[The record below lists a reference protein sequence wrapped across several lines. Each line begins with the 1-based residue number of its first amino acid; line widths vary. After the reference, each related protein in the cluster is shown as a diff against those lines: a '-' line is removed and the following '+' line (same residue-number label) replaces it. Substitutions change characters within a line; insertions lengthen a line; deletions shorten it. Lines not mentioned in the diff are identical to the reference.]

1 MEDIRIHIHD
11 FGPLYEVEF
20 QLAPMMIFTGMS
32 SLGKSYA
39 NYLAYYTI
47 ESNIFLL
54 ISTILYLITI
64 NNVPKIVQL
73 LKYSS
78 TLSVFIT
85 FLVVVFVLYPMYDFN
100 FQFMFLDGPN
110 LYMHVLCPVLAI
122 ISFIFFDSNEIE
134 NSLKNNLRSLYFTII
149 YAIILISLNILN
161 VVSGPYPFLKV
172 NQQSPLMSLFWIV
185 LILGGALILSKAL
198 LFLKDMN
205 NILYNSK

>member
-1 MEDIRIHIHD
+1 MQRNVSIALSIIIIILEIIALIVCYNS
-11 FGPLYEVEF
+11 FG
-20 QLAPMMIFTGMS
+20 I
-32 SLGKSYA
+32 
-39 NYLAYYTI
+39 NLAYYTI
-47 ESNIFLL
+47 DSNIFLL

-110 LYMHVLCPVLAI
+110 LYMHVLCPLLAV

>member
-1 MEDIRIHIHD
+1 MQRNVSIALSIIIIILEIIALIVCYNS
-11 FGPLYEVEF
+11 FG
-20 QLAPMMIFTGMS
+20 I
-32 SLGKSYA
+32 
-39 NYLAYYTI
+39 NLAYYTI
-47 ESNIFLL
+47 DSNIFLL

-73 LKYSS
+73 LKFSS

-110 LYMHVLCPVLAI
+110 LYMHVLCPLLAV

-172 NQQSPLMSLFWIV
+172 NQQSPLMSVFWIV
-185 LILGGALILSKAL
+185 LILGGALILSKVL

-205 NILYNSK
+205 NILYNPK

>member
-1 MEDIRIHIHD
+1 MEKRNVSIALSIIIIILEIIALIVCYNS
-11 FGPLYEVEF
+11 FG
-20 QLAPMMIFTGMS
+20 I
-32 SLGKSYA
+32 
-39 NYLAYYTI
+39 NLAYYTI
-47 ESNIFLL
+47 DSNIFLL

-172 NQQSPLMSLFWIV
+172 NQQSPLMSVFWIV
-185 LILGGALILSKAL
+185 LILGGALILSKVL

-205 NILYNSK
+205 NILYNPK

>member
-1 MEDIRIHIHD
+1 MQRNVSIALSIIIIILEIIALIVCYNS
-11 FGPLYEVEF
+11 FG
-20 QLAPMMIFTGMS
+20 I
-32 SLGKSYA
+32 
-39 NYLAYYTI
+39 NLAYYTI
-47 ESNIFLL
+47 DSNIFLL
-54 ISTILYLITI
+54 ISTILYLLTI

-85 FLVVVFVLYPMYDFN
+85 FLVVVFVLYPMYNFN
-100 FQFMFLDGPN
+100 FQFLFLDGPN
-110 LYMHVLCPVLAI
+110 LYMHVLCPVLAL

-172 NQQSPLMSLFWIV
+172 NQQSPLMSVFWIV

>member
-1 MEDIRIHIHD
+1 MQRNVSIALSIIIIILEIIALIVCYNS
-11 FGPLYEVEF
+11 FG
-20 QLAPMMIFTGMS
+20 I
-32 SLGKSYA
+32 
-39 NYLAYYTI
+39 NLAYYTI
-47 ESNIFLL
+47 DSNIFLL

-110 LYMHVLCPVLAI
+110 LYMHVLCPLLAV

-172 NQQSPLMSLFWIV
+172 NQQSPLMSVFWIV

>member
-1 MEDIRIHIHD
+1 MEKRNVSIALSLIIIILEIIALIVCYNS
-11 FGPLYEVEF
+11 FG
-20 QLAPMMIFTGMS
+20 I
-32 SLGKSYA
+32 
-39 NYLAYYTI
+39 NLAYYTI
-47 ESNIFLL
+47 DSNIFLL

-110 LYMHVLCPVLAI
+110 LYMHVLCPLLAV

>member
-1 MEDIRIHIHD
+1 MQRKVSIALSIIIIILEIIALIVCYNS
-11 FGPLYEVEF
+11 FG
-20 QLAPMMIFTGMS
+20 I
-32 SLGKSYA
+32 
-39 NYLAYYTI
+39 NLAYYTI
-47 ESNIFLL
+47 DSNIFLL
-54 ISTILYLITI
+54 ISTILYLLTI

-85 FLVVVFVLYPMYDFN
+85 FLVVVFVLYPMYNFN
-100 FQFMFLDGPN
+100 FQFLFLDGPN
-110 LYMHVLCPVLAI
+110 LYMHVLCPVLAL

-134 NSLKNNLRSLYFTII
+134 NVLKNNLRSLYFTII

-172 NQQSPLMSLFWIV
+172 NQQSPLMSVFWIV
-185 LILGGALILSKAL
+185 LILGGALILSKVL

-205 NILYNSK
+205 NILYNPK

>member
-1 MEDIRIHIHD
+1 MQRNVSIALSIIIIILEIIALIVCYNS
-11 FGPLYEVEF
+11 FG
-20 QLAPMMIFTGMS
+20 I
-32 SLGKSYA
+32 
-39 NYLAYYTI
+39 NLAYYTI
-47 ESNIFLL
+47 DSNIFLL

-110 LYMHVLCPVLAI
+110 LYMHVLCPLLAV

-185 LILGGALILSKAL
+185 LILGGALILSKVL

-205 NILYNSK
+205 NILYNPK

>member
-1 MEDIRIHIHD
+1 MQRNVSIALSIIIIILEIIALSVCYNS
-11 FGPLYEVEF
+11 FG
-20 QLAPMMIFTGMS
+20 I
-32 SLGKSYA
+32 
-39 NYLAYYTI
+39 NLAYYTI
-47 ESNIFLL
+47 DSNIFLL

-110 LYMHVLCPVLAI
+110 LYMHVLCPLLAV

-185 LILGGALILSKAL
+185 LMLGGALILSKAL

>member
-1 MEDIRIHIHD
+1 MEKRNVSIVLSIIIIILEIIALIVCYNS
-11 FGPLYEVEF
+11 FG
-20 QLAPMMIFTGMS
+20 I
-32 SLGKSYA
+32 
-39 NYLAYYTI
+39 NLAYYTI
-47 ESNIFLL
+47 DSNIFLL

>member
-1 MEDIRIHIHD
+1 MQRNVSIALSIIIIILEIIALIVCYNS
-11 FGPLYEVEF
+11 FG
-20 QLAPMMIFTGMS
+20 I
-32 SLGKSYA
+32 
-39 NYLAYYTI
+39 NLAYYTI
-47 ESNIFLL
+47 DSNIFLL
-54 ISTILYLITI
+54 ISTILYLLTI

-85 FLVVVFVLYPMYDFN
+85 FLVVVFVLYPMYNFN
-100 FQFMFLDGPN
+100 FQFVFLDVPN
-110 LYMHVLCPVLAI
+110 LYMHVLCPVLAL

-172 NQQSPLMSLFWIV
+172 NQQSPLMSVFWIV
-185 LILGGALILSKAL
+185 LILGGALILSKVL

-205 NILYNSK
+205 NILYNPK

>member
-1 MEDIRIHIHD
+1 MEKRNVSIALSIIIIILEIIALSVCYNS
-11 FGPLYEVEF
+11 FG
-20 QLAPMMIFTGMS
+20 I
-32 SLGKSYA
+32 
-39 NYLAYYTI
+39 NLAYYTI
-47 ESNIFLL
+47 DSNIFLL

-110 LYMHVLCPVLAI
+110 LYMHVLCPLLAV

>member
-1 MEDIRIHIHD
+1 MEKRNVSIALSFIIIILEIIALIVCYNS
-11 FGPLYEVEF
+11 FG
-20 QLAPMMIFTGMS
+20 I
-32 SLGKSYA
+32 
-39 NYLAYYTI
+39 NLAYYTI
-47 ESNIFLL
+47 DSNIFLL
-54 ISTILYLITI
+54 ISTILYLLTI

-110 LYMHVLCPVLAI
+110 LYMHVLCPVLAL

>member
-1 MEDIRIHIHD
+1 MQRNVSIALSIIIIILEIIALIVCYNS
-11 FGPLYEVEF
+11 FG
-20 QLAPMMIFTGMS
+20 I
-32 SLGKSYA
+32 
-39 NYLAYYTI
+39 NLAYYTI
-47 ESNIFLL
+47 DSNIFLL

-73 LKYSS
+73 LKFSS

-110 LYMHVLCPVLAI
+110 LYMHVLCPLLAV

-172 NQQSPLMSLFWIV
+172 NQQSPLMSVFWIV
-185 LILGGALILSKAL
+185 LILGGALILSKVL

>member
-1 MEDIRIHIHD
+1 MEKRSVSIALSIIIIILEIIALIVCYNS
-11 FGPLYEVEF
+11 FG
-20 QLAPMMIFTGMS
+20 I
-32 SLGKSYA
+32 
-39 NYLAYYTI
+39 NLAYYTI
-47 ESNIFLL
+47 DSNIFLL

-110 LYMHVLCPVLAI
+110 LYMHVLCPLLAV

-172 NQQSPLMSLFWIV
+172 NQQSPLMSVFWIV

>member
-1 MEDIRIHIHD
+1 MEKRNVSIALSFIIIILEIIALIVCYNS
-11 FGPLYEVEF
+11 FG
-20 QLAPMMIFTGMS
+20 I
-32 SLGKSYA
+32 
-39 NYLAYYTI
+39 NLAYYTI
-47 ESNIFLL
+47 DSNIFLL
-54 ISTILYLITI
+54 ISTILYLLTI

-85 FLVVVFVLYPMYDFN
+85 FLVVVFVLYPMYNFN
-100 FQFMFLDGPN
+100 FQFLFLDGPN
-110 LYMHVLCPVLAI
+110 LYMHVLCPVLAL

-172 NQQSPLMSLFWIV
+172 NQQSPLMSVFWIV
-185 LILGGALILSKAL
+185 LILGSALILSKVL

-205 NILYNSK
+205 NILYNPK

>member
-1 MEDIRIHIHD
+1 MEKRNVSIALSIIIIILEIIALIVCYNS
-11 FGPLYEVEF
+11 FG
-20 QLAPMMIFTGMS
+20 I
-32 SLGKSYA
+32 
-39 NYLAYYTI
+39 NLAYYTI
-47 ESNIFLL
+47 DSNIFLL

>member
-1 MEDIRIHIHD
+1 MEKRNVSIALSIIIIILEIIALIVCYNS
-11 FGPLYEVEF
+11 FG
-20 QLAPMMIFTGMS
+20 I
-32 SLGKSYA
+32 
-39 NYLAYYTI
+39 NLAYYTI
-47 ESNIFLL
+47 DYNIFLL

-110 LYMHVLCPVLAI
+110 LYMHVLCPLLAV

-172 NQQSPLMSLFWIV
+172 NQQSPLMSVFWIV

>member
-1 MEDIRIHIHD
+1 MEKRNVSIALSIIIIILEIIALIVCYNS
-11 FGPLYEVEF
+11 FG
-20 QLAPMMIFTGMS
+20 I
-32 SLGKSYA
+32 
-39 NYLAYYTI
+39 NLAYYTI
-47 ESNIFLL
+47 DSNIFLL

-110 LYMHVLCPVLAI
+110 LYMHVLCPLLAV

-185 LILGGALILSKAL
+185 LMLGGALILSKAL

>member
-1 MEDIRIHIHD
+1 MEKRNVSIALSIIIIILEIIALIVCYNS
-11 FGPLYEVEF
+11 FG
-20 QLAPMMIFTGMS
+20 I
-32 SLGKSYA
+32 
-39 NYLAYYTI
+39 NLAYYTI
-47 ESNIFLL
+47 DSNIFLL
-54 ISTILYLITI
+54 ISTILYLLTI

-85 FLVVVFVLYPMYDFN
+85 FLVVVFVLYPMYNFN
-100 FQFMFLDGPN
+100 FQFLFLDGPN
-110 LYMHVLCPVLAI
+110 LYMHVLCPVLAL

-172 NQQSPLMSLFWIV
+172 NQQSQLMSVFWIV

-205 NILYNSK
+205 NILYNPK

>member
-1 MEDIRIHIHD
+1 MQRNVSIALSIIIIILEIIALIVCYNS
-11 FGPLYEVEF
+11 FG
-20 QLAPMMIFTGMS
+20 I
-32 SLGKSYA
+32 
-39 NYLAYYTI
+39 NLAYYTI
-47 ESNIFLL
+47 DSNIFLL
-54 ISTILYLITI
+54 ISTILYLLTI

-85 FLVVVFVLYPMYDFN
+85 FLVVVFVLYPMYNFN
-100 FQFMFLDGPN
+100 FQFLFLDGPN
-110 LYMHVLCPVLAI
+110 LYMHVLCPVLAL

-161 VVSGPYPFLKV
+161 VVSVPYPFLKV
-172 NQQSPLMSLFWIV
+172 NQQSPLMSVFWIV
-185 LILGGALILSKAL
+185 LILGSALILSKVL

-205 NILYNSK
+205 NILYNPK

>member
-1 MEDIRIHIHD
+1 MEKRNVSIALSIIIIILEIIALIVCYNS
-11 FGPLYEVEF
+11 FG
-20 QLAPMMIFTGMS
+20 I
-32 SLGKSYA
+32 
-39 NYLAYYTI
+39 NLAYYTI
-47 ESNIFLL
+47 DSNIFLL

-110 LYMHVLCPVLAI
+110 LYMHVLCPLLAL

-172 NQQSPLMSLFWIV
+172 NEQSPLMSVFWIV
-185 LILGGALILSKAL
+185 LIMGGALILSKVL

-205 NILYNSK
+205 NILYNPK

>member
-1 MEDIRIHIHD
+1 MEKRNVSIVLSIIIIILEIIALIVCYNS
-11 FGPLYEVEF
+11 FG
-20 QLAPMMIFTGMS
+20 I
-32 SLGKSYA
+32 
-39 NYLAYYTI
+39 NLAYYTI
-47 ESNIFLL
+47 DSNIFLL

-85 FLVVVFVLYPMYDFN
+85 FLVVVFVLYPMYNFN
-100 FQFMFLDGPN
+100 FQFLFLDGPN
-110 LYMHVLCPVLAI
+110 LYMHVLCPLLAV

>member
-1 MEDIRIHIHD
+1 MQRKVSIALSIIIIILEIIALIVCYNS
-11 FGPLYEVEF
+11 FG
-20 QLAPMMIFTGMS
+20 I
-32 SLGKSYA
+32 
-39 NYLAYYTI
+39 NLAYYTI
-47 ESNIFLL
+47 DSNIFLL
-54 ISTILYLITI
+54 ISTILYLLTI

-85 FLVVVFVLYPMYDFN
+85 FLVVVFVLYPMYNFN
-100 FQFMFLDGPN
+100 FQFLFLDGPN
-110 LYMHVLCPVLAI
+110 LYMHVLCPVLAL

-172 NQQSPLMSLFWIV
+172 NQQSPLMSVFWIV
-185 LILGGALILSKAL
+185 LILGGALILSKVL

-205 NILYNSK
+205 NILYNPK

>member
-1 MEDIRIHIHD
+1 MEKRNAGIVLSVIIIILEIIALIVCYNS
-11 FGPLYEVEF
+11 FG
-20 QLAPMMIFTGMS
+20 I
-32 SLGKSYA
+32 
-39 NYLAYYTI
+39 NLAYYTI
-47 ESNIFLL
+47 DSNIFLL

-110 LYMHVLCPVLAI
+110 LYMHVLCPLLAV
-122 ISFIFFDSNEIE
+122 ISFIFFDSNAIE

-172 NQQSPLMSLFWIV
+172 NQQSPLMSVFWIV
-185 LILGGALILSKAL
+185 LILGGALILSKVL

>member
-1 MEDIRIHIHD
+1 MQRNVSIALSIIIIILEIIALIVCYNS
-11 FGPLYEVEF
+11 FG
-20 QLAPMMIFTGMS
+20 I
-32 SLGKSYA
+32 
-39 NYLAYYTI
+39 NLAYYTI
-47 ESNIFLL
+47 DSNIFLL
-54 ISTILYLITI
+54 ISTILYLLTI

-85 FLVVVFVLYPMYDFN
+85 FLVVVFVLYPMYNFN
-100 FQFMFLDGPN
+100 FQFLFLDGPN
-110 LYMHVLCPVLAI
+110 LYMHVLCPVLAL

-172 NQQSPLMSLFWIV
+172 NQQSPLMSVFWIV
-185 LILGGALILSKAL
+185 LILGGALILSKVL

-205 NILYNSK
+205 NILYNPK

>member
-1 MEDIRIHIHD
+1 MQRNVSIALSIIIIILEIIALIVCYNS
-11 FGPLYEVEF
+11 FG
-20 QLAPMMIFTGMS
+20 I
-32 SLGKSYA
+32 
-39 NYLAYYTI
+39 NLAYYTI
-47 ESNIFLL
+47 DSNIFLL
-54 ISTILYLITI
+54 ISTILYLLTI

-85 FLVVVFVLYPMYDFN
+85 FLVVVFVLYPMYNFN
-100 FQFMFLDGPN
+100 FQFLFLDGPN
-110 LYMHVLCPVLAI
+110 LYMHVLCPILAL

-172 NQQSPLMSLFWIV
+172 NQQSPLMSVFWIV
-185 LILGGALILSKAL
+185 LILGGALILSKVL

-205 NILYNSK
+205 NILYSS

>member
-1 MEDIRIHIHD
+1 MQRNVSIALSIIIIILEIIALIVCYNS
-11 FGPLYEVEF
+11 FG
-20 QLAPMMIFTGMS
+20 I
-32 SLGKSYA
+32 
-39 NYLAYYTI
+39 NLAYYTI
-47 ESNIFLL
+47 DSNIFLL
-54 ISTILYLITI
+54 ISTILYLLTI

-85 FLVVVFVLYPMYDFN
+85 FLVVFVLYPMYNFN
-100 FQFMFLDGPN
+100 FQFLFLDGPN
-110 LYMHVLCPVLAI
+110 LYMHVLCPVLAL

-172 NQQSPLMSLFWIV
+172 NQQSPLMSVFWIV
-185 LILGGALILSKAL
+185 LILGGALILSKVL

-205 NILYNSK
+205 NILYNPK

>member
-1 MEDIRIHIHD
+1 MEKRNVSIALSLIIIILEIIALSVCYNS
-11 FGPLYEVEF
+11 FG
-20 QLAPMMIFTGMS
+20 I
-32 SLGKSYA
+32 
-39 NYLAYYTI
+39 NLAYYTI
-47 ESNIFLL
+47 DSNIFLL

-110 LYMHVLCPVLAI
+110 LYMHVLCPLLAV

-185 LILGGALILSKAL
+185 LMLGGALILSKAL

>member
-1 MEDIRIHIHD
+1 MEKRNVSIALSIIIIILEIIALIVCYNS
-11 FGPLYEVEF
+11 FG
-20 QLAPMMIFTGMS
+20 I
-32 SLGKSYA
+32 
-39 NYLAYYTI
+39 NLAYYTI
-47 ESNIFLL
+47 DSNIFLL

-110 LYMHVLCPVLAI
+110 LYMHVLCPLLAG

>member
-1 MEDIRIHIHD
+1 MQRNVSIALSIIIIILEIIALIVCYNS
-11 FGPLYEVEF
+11 FG
-20 QLAPMMIFTGMS
+20 I
-32 SLGKSYA
+32 
-39 NYLAYYTI
+39 NLAYYTI
-47 ESNIFLL
+47 DSNIFLL
-54 ISTILYLITI
+54 ISTILYLLTI

-100 FQFMFLDGPN
+100 FQFLFLDGPN
-110 LYMHVLCPVLAI
+110 LYMHVLCPVLAL

-172 NQQSPLMSLFWIV
+172 NQQSPLMSVFWIV
-185 LILGGALILSKAL
+185 LILGGALILSKVL

-205 NILYNSK
+205 NILYNPK

>member
-1 MEDIRIHIHD
+1 MEKRNVSIALSIIIIILEIIALIVCYNS
-11 FGPLYEVEF
+11 FG
-20 QLAPMMIFTGMS
+20 I
-32 SLGKSYA
+32 
-39 NYLAYYTI
+39 NLAYYTI
-47 ESNIFLL
+47 DSDIFLL

>member
-1 MEDIRIHIHD
+1 MEKRNVSIALSIIIIILEIIALIVCYNS
-11 FGPLYEVEF
+11 FG
-20 QLAPMMIFTGMS
+20 I
-32 SLGKSYA
+32 
-39 NYLAYYTI
+39 NLAYYTI
-47 ESNIFLL
+47 DSNIFLL

-85 FLVVVFVLYPMYDFN
+85 FMVVVFVLYPMYDFN

-110 LYMHVLCPVLAI
+110 LYMHVLCPLLAV

>member
-1 MEDIRIHIHD
+1 MQRNVSIALSIIIIILEIIALIVCYNS
-11 FGPLYEVEF
+11 FG
-20 QLAPMMIFTGMS
+20 I
-32 SLGKSYA
+32 
-39 NYLAYYTI
+39 NLAYYTI
-47 ESNIFLL
+47 DSNIFLL
-54 ISTILYLITI
+54 ISTILYLLTI

-85 FLVVVFVLYPMYDFN
+85 FLVVVFVLYPMYNFN
-100 FQFMFLDGPN
+100 FQFLFLDGPN
-110 LYMHVLCPVLAI
+110 LYMHVLCPVLAL

-172 NQQSPLMSLFWIV
+172 NQQSPLMSVFWIV
-185 LILGGALILSKAL
+185 LILGGALIFSKVL

-205 NILYNSK
+205 NILYNPK

>member
-1 MEDIRIHIHD
+1 MQRNVSIALSIIIIILEIIALIVCYNS
-11 FGPLYEVEF
+11 FG
-20 QLAPMMIFTGMS
+20 I
-32 SLGKSYA
+32 
-39 NYLAYYTI
+39 NLAYYTI
-47 ESNIFLL
+47 DSNIFLL
-54 ISTILYLITI
+54 ISTILYLLTI

-85 FLVVVFVLYPMYDFN
+85 FLVVVFVLYPMYNFN
-100 FQFMFLDGPN
+100 FQFLFLDGPN
-110 LYMHVLCPVLAI
+110 LYMHVLCPVLAL

-185 LILGGALILSKAL
+185 LILGGALILSKVL

>member
-1 MEDIRIHIHD
+1 MEKRNAGIVLSVIIIILEIIALIVCYNS
-11 FGPLYEVEF
+11 FG
-20 QLAPMMIFTGMS
+20 I
-32 SLGKSYA
+32 
-39 NYLAYYTI
+39 NLAYYTI
-47 ESNIFLL
+47 DSNIFLL
-54 ISTILYLITI
+54 ISTILYLLTI

-110 LYMHVLCPVLAI
+110 LYMHVLCPLLAV

>member
-1 MEDIRIHIHD
+1 M
-11 FGPLYEVEF
+11 
-20 QLAPMMIFTGMS
+20 
-32 SLGKSYA
+32 
-39 NYLAYYTI
+39 
-47 ESNIFLL
+47 
-54 ISTILYLITI
+54 ITI

-110 LYMHVLCPVLAI
+110 LYMHVLCPLLAV

-172 NQQSPLMSLFWIV
+172 NQQSPLMSVFWIV